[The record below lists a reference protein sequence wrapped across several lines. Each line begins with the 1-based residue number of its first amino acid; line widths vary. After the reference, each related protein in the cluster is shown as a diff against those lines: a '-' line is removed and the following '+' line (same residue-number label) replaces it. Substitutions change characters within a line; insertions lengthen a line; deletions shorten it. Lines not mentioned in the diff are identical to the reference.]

1 VKTSNATIIGLVAAA
16 LGIGYLL
23 TGKKSGKTNGAKA
36 TLILPRL
43 APVSTPTLTAISV
56 DTNGVVR
63 EVIPQAWSGQ
73 SSMIELIVLD
83 AKTGLPVAGAVAFS
97 REQYDFKTLPTE
109 VSALLNMYFN
119 VQWAP

>member
-1 VKTSNATIIGLVAAA
+1 MKTSNATIIGLVAAA

-23 TGKKSGKTNGAKA
+23 TSKKSTGVNGAKA

-43 APVSTPTLTAISV
+43 ALASTPTLTAISV

-63 EVIPQAWSGQ
+63 EVIPQAWSGA

-83 AKTGLPVAGAVAFS
+83 AKTGLPVAEAIAFS
-97 REQYDFKTLPTE
+97 RDQYDFKTLPAE
-109 VSALLNMYFN
+109 VSSLLNTYFK